1 MAGGHGGRDR
11 SPCPERSA
19 PARTPGSS
27 YALTPSAL
35 ALAAGLASLVMGLAP
50 ALLGQRALRTAIG
63 LLLVVQG
70 IVLAR
75 TGLAG
80 PPGALEQLGIDGLVL
95 ALGISAALI
104 AVIER
109 RSAADASDRTPSDPT
124 PSDRTAD
131 PRTWHGRAAVVRS
144 PAGATLPDGRA
155 MSVLL
160 LAVLT
165 IPGGLAAF

>member
-1 MAGGHGGRDR
+1 
-11 SPCPERSA
+11 
-19 PARTPGSS
+19 
-27 YALTPSAL
+27 
-35 ALAAGLASLVMGLAP
+35 VGLAP

-109 RSAADASDRTPSDPT
+109 RSAADAERPDAERPDAERP
-124 PSDRTAD
+124 DAER
-131 PRTWHGRAAVVRS
+131 
-144 PAGATLPDGRA
+144 PDGRA
-155 MSVLL
+155 ADGRAADV
-160 LAVLT
+160 ARPRRGGAE
-165 IPGGLAAF
+165 PGRRDAASTAER